1 MYDWTRILKRRRSR
15 RWDSS
20 DPERAPPPLPLNPR
34 SMSPATK
41 NNVSPNIQAVA
52 AKFQDRSSE
61 NALSSYTTNPMP
73 PKSGS
78 PERSLVKGHYHKRMQ
93 SLQPSDTKG
102 DARSEFLNYLE
113 SRSPERPLRATIVD
127 PTTKPQD
134 TSKGPESPPARAAER
149 EIPSY
154 VSSRYLSKPLFGE
167 STPPSAT
174 MLALQNMQL
183 PIDND
188 PPSPSKPP
196 KLLPAPKS
204 EERAHTMDTLASQI
218 HSLTDIASNL
228 QREMSNLSRRSK
240 DNATDLV
247 SLKAATNARDEDIR
261 KSLKDLSSSLTSKYL
276 DGEFS
281 RFDLGAFLKPENGP
295 NPTESDS
302 SPNSKRSYSVP
313 RMPSPNPFAFDR
325 DICGSP
331 APISDGSA
339 SIALLEK
346 VLREMATKEGEER
359 LLELVDEIKS
369 RPATSPSDKDADTK
383 ITNMLEEILNLVKE
397 DPSSKALVRSMTTQ
411 NLRPPDSTN
420 VEGTRSASLGSID
433 GSATVRA
440 LNVPSSEN
448 QLQRATASGDEVLSI
463 LRSVKNSVVE
473 SGGMTNG
480 VKALVRELRGEV
492 LGMGRDLARKLESVE
507 SNIVNDAEPKD
518 QPQPLS
524 ADETSA
530 IINES
535 LRDLQEQL
543 AATVNESHNQSNALS
558 EFQSTMNSAEIYSIV
573 KKALDEIEFPQ
584 PQQDSQGPQMEKDD
598 ILDTVREAWE
608 TYKPEIE
615 LQTIGLERDE
625 ILDCL
630 AEGLKSYQPQ
640 HQQAIT
646 YEEVLAAVQTG
657 LQNFT
662 PPPVEHAPTITRDEI
677 ILTIRECLEKPES
690 TSRGLDEEHVTHLN
704 SMRNDILHA
713 VSEKLQPQSRGLDE
727 EHVNHLYSM
736 RDEILHALS
745 QIAQSQPRG
754 LDEDQVNY
762 LNNIRDQ
769 ILHAVGER
777 QEPSHQRSLD
787 DEHIHYLNSMRDDI
801 LHAVTERSQLAA
813 PRSLDEEQFEH
824 MNNLRDEILDAVTRS
839 IATQS
844 VVSKESF
851 DSGLGRDDIVSAIS
865 DGLEAHFTTAKEMD
879 DSRVSRED
887 VVNAINDAFNAQQ
900 SALTPVS
907 PPSISREEIM
917 NAIAEGIEL
926 ANQAKGTEL
935 SANVQNQSLSPDE
948 IFEAISEGLHRYH
961 ESEKSALSTEVQQPV
976 LTREEVFNAIV
987 DGFESANTM
996 TREIE
1001 LNKEDLMEAITAGLQ
1016 EATSATN
1023 LNVGDQ
1029 VLERLQEVIGGMKE
1043 ELKQYSAPNSQDTE
1057 QVLETIKDGLAVVR
1071 QEIESYVATAQDVSG
1086 KHEIIDTV
1094 KDGFRLLQADMEKT
1108 ITDTAVSHAPRSN
1121 PDTPELLDAMEKE
1134 FEHLRGTISN
1144 LLTDNHRTGSEK
1156 DEILD
1161 AIREVGE
1168 QHKSNSGD
1176 AQILNSI
1183 KEEFEAMRERM
1194 EMSVVRAEP
1203 PSSDKEDIIAALR
1216 ETIDALR
1223 EETIQLKSQ
1232 PADEQLLNSIK
1243 EHLEST
1249 RESMAMSVVRSEPP
1263 STDKEEIIAALRESI
1278 DALREE
1284 TIQLKSQP
1292 ADEQLLNSI
1301 KEHLETTRESME
1313 MSMVR
1318 SEPPSTDK
1326 EEIIAALRESIDAL
1340 REETI
1345 QLKSQP
1351 ADEQLLNS
1359 IKEHLET
1366 TRESMEMSVVRSEP
1380 PSTEKEEIIAALRE
1394 SIDAL
1399 RQETMQLSAHP
1410 GEEHILNSIKEQFES
1425 VRERMETSVAR
1436 SEPPASEKED
1446 IVAALQDNFDAL
1458 HAQLSAQPAEEHI
1471 INSIKEQFE
1480 AIRERMETSLV
1491 RSEPTVSEKE
1501 DIVAAL
1507 QENFDALHAQFS
1519 AQPAEE
1525 QVLSSMKEQFDGLR
1539 ELMEMSLI
1547 RSEKEEIV
1555 TALQENFDALHAQLG
1570 AQPAEEQ
1577 IINSMKEQFEALRER
1592 IEMSPVPA
1600 EPISEKEDIVA
1611 ALQENFDALHAQL
1624 SAQPAEE
1631 QIITSIKEQFEAI
1644 RERMEMSLVP
1654 AEPPASEKE
1663 DILAA
1668 LQVNFDALHAQL
1680 SAQPAEEQILN
1691 SIKEQFDSMREH
1703 MATSIVPAEHISEKE
1718 DIVAALQENFDA
1730 LHTQLGAQPAEE
1742 QIINSIKEQFEA
1754 IRERMEMS
1762 LVPAEPASEKEDI
1775 VAALQPKFDTLHAQ
1789 LSAQPAEEQILNSMK
1804 GHFETLRERM
1814 EMSMVPVQPPTSDKE
1829 DVISALR
1836 EHFDSLKEQTIQQNT
1851 QPGIEQVLDS
1861 MKEQFEAMRE
1871 RMEMSVVR
1879 AEPPSSDKE
1888 DIIGALRGHFD
1899 ALREETTQHNKDG
1912 TDNMLSNTSEILVA
1926 FNGGI
1931 ESIREDVQ
1939 KVLDKPAEFDASEIL
1954 ETVKEGFAELRFE
1967 LESLRQPEKEEGSRE
1982 IDDAE
1987 TTRGGEM
1994 VLASES
2000 SLGPDIEGLK
2010 SLITQLT
2017 DKVDAIDSASSTEEQ
2032 SEESE
2037 PAEDA
2042 LNRGH
2047 LDEIMVA
2054 LQEVQLAMGEMSANK
2069 ELPEGV
2075 ARKEDT
2081 DALENLILST
2091 KAQLDE
2097 INFPAP
2103 EELASAE
2110 QIAALETMVREAMD
2124 AITEFSARLEA
2135 EGSTKA
2141 DIGTLEG
2148 LIKDV
2153 WISVDELKGKSQDG
2167 EETEETDE
2175 GDENGKLLKSDLQTV
2190 EAMIFEVKSQ
2200 IDELKLP
2207 DVETLPT
2214 KDEINELSSLVT
2226 DFRDK
2231 MESANDLT
2239 AQGFEARKIEHGG
2252 LAEKIDEK
2260 IDEAK
2265 YVVGELGEE
2274 LKSKLDGSSEGLNEL
2289 KQLLEGLA
2297 LSAESFTTVENV
2309 KELTDLINR
2318 EFERARGEEN
2328 ASKLDNEERD
2338 AAALVKHDET
2348 RAAIIHEIG
2357 TKIDEKIGEIL
2368 SKYDDAHNS
2377 LHSKFSETEER
2388 DMAHAEMVTS
2398 TKSLAEDIK
2407 LVIGSMGTTVT
2418 ETCERMAE
2426 DTKALAEKVGESYT
2440 RMEEMHNEAK
2450 SHQEQ
2455 SRGENERA
2463 VAATERV
2470 ESKLLEF
2477 HPQILQTVQE
2487 ILTVVSDHYDHSQKS
2502 TEEVKLELSALPSTI
2517 PTMLPALPPPESS
2530 REIEDDPVHN
2540 KLNDLLEHAKNN
2552 PIQEVLNTL
2561 VEHSKN
2567 DQLHSKLDRVLEAS
2581 AASNSDIYEK
2591 LNLILD
2597 QATSGSGSVHEK
2609 LDALL
2614 ERPVNAVDPDQ
2625 TVTQMM
2631 KLDEMHKDIMENT
2644 RRMNEMF
2651 AAQSVLVAEDTERK
2665 RREAEEAA
2673 VALERRVAQREQV
2686 ESEIVGL
2693 HEEKDSLLKM
2703 LHTLKTEKDELTKQN
2718 AKMSKELSGL
2728 ETALEIRH
2736 EEMQQ
2741 MEERAD
2747 GLEKRILEGVLDH
2760 ARSVLLS
2767 RSGSIS
2773 TMNLKRNRSVRTSRT
2788 GARSPSMMSTTT
2800 VSTAREPK
2808 DARSLLGNGVGM
2820 ALKRRTVYGHQPAT
2834 TAVQPN
2840 IGKERRILSL
2850 SHVTGNRDAGRQI
2863 GPNTGMPSLKRSHSV
2878 KSNFSLRKA
2887 SWAGPK
2893 STSNKENEAFHEED
2907 ELQSDAESDAGT
2919 ERKTSYAGTD
2929 RRSSYAGTERKA
2941 SYAGTCTDSVVTGVT
2956 ESVISEDR
2964 RTSGMSGT
2972 SDGRTEYVESSIA
2985 DDDDQESDHEGSE
2998 ASSQSGDDTET
3009 AREVD
3014 DGDDATTEGGEK
3026 EEDGDDQFSD
3036 TASAVEADGMKLLEA
3051 PPDSGLGTEMT
3062 VS

>member
-41 NNVSPNIQAVA
+41 NTVSPNIQAVA

-134 TSKGPESPPARAAER
+134 SSKGPESPPARAAER
-149 EIPSY
+149 EMPSY

-196 KLLPAPKS
+196 KMLPAPKS

-281 RFDLGAFLKPENGP
+281 RFDLSAFLKPENGP
-295 NPTESDS
+295 NPPESDS

-325 DICGSP
+325 DLCGSP

-369 RPATSPSDKDADTK
+369 RPAASPSDKDADTK

-397 DPSSKALVRSMTTQ
+397 DPSSKALVRSMATQ
-411 NLRPPDSTN
+411 NLRPPDNSN

-440 LNVPSSEN
+440 LNIPSSDN
-448 QLQRATASGDEVLSI
+448 QLQRATAGGDEVLTI

-492 LGMGRDLARKLESVE
+492 LGMGRDLARKLETVE
-507 SNIVNDAEPKD
+507 SNIVHDAEPKD
-518 QPQPLS
+518 QPQPLN
-524 ADETSA
+524 ADQISA

-543 AATVNESHNQSNALS
+543 AATVNESRNHSTALS
-558 EFQSTMNSAEIYSIV
+558 EFQSTMNSAEIYSVV

-584 PQQDSQGPQMEKDD
+584 TQQDSQGPHMEKDD

-625 ILDCL
+625 ILECL

-662 PPPVEHAPTITRDEI
+662 PPPVEHAPSITRDEI

-704 SMRNDILHA
+704 SMRDSILHA
-713 VSEKLQPQSRGLDE
+713 VSEKLQPQSKGMDE
-727 EHVNHLYSM
+727 EHVGYLYAI
-736 RDEILHALS
+736 RDEILQSLS
-745 QIAQSQPRG
+745 QLAQSQPRG
-754 LDEDQVNY
+754 MDEDQVNY

-769 ILHAVGER
+769 ILHAVSER
-777 QEPSHQRSLD
+777 EEPSQRSLD

-801 LHAVTERSQLAA
+801 LHAVTERSQVAA

-900 SALTPVS
+900 SALTPAN
-907 PPSISREEIM
+907 PLSISREEIM
-917 NAIAEGIEL
+917 SAIVDGIEL
-926 ANQAKGTEL
+926 ANQSKERAL
-935 SANVQNQSLSPDE
+935 STDVQHQGMSPEE
-948 IFEAISEGLHRYH
+948 IFDAISEGLHRYH
-961 ESEKSALSTEVQQPV
+961 ESEKSALSTEVQQPG
-976 LTREEVFNAIV
+976 LTRDEVFSAIV

-1029 VLERLQEVIGGMKE
+1029 VLERLQEAIGGMKE
-1043 ELKQYSAPNSQDTE
+1043 ELKQYSAPNSQHNE
-1057 QVLETIKDGLAVVR
+1057 QVLESIKDGLAVVR
-1071 QEIESYVATAQDVSG
+1071 QEIESYVVTAQDVSG

-1094 KDGFRLLQADMEKT
+1094 KEGFRLLQADMEKT

-1144 LLTDNHRTGSEK
+1144 LLTDSHRPSSEK

-1168 QHKSNSGD
+1168 QHKSSSGG
-1176 AQILNSI
+1176 AQILSSI

-1203 PSSDKEDIIAALR
+1203 PSTDKEDIITALR
-1216 ETIDALR
+1216 ENIDALR
-1223 EETIQLKSQ
+1223 EETMQLKSQ
-1232 PADEQLLNSIK
+1232 PGDEQLLNSIK
-1243 EHLEST
+1243 EHF
-1249 RESMAMSVVRSEPP
+1249 ESMRERMEMSVVRSEPSEAP

-1284 TIQLKSQP
+1284 TMQLKAQP
-1292 ADEQLLNSI
+1292 VDEQILNSI
-1301 KEHLETTRESME
+1301 KQQFESM
-1313 MSMVR
+1313 
-1318 SEPPSTDK
+1318 
-1326 EEIIAALRESIDAL
+1326 REG
-1340 REETI
+1340 
-1345 QLKSQP
+1345 
-1351 ADEQLLNS
+1351 
-1359 IKEHLET
+1359 
-1366 TRESMEMSVVRSEP
+1366 MEMSVVRSEP
-1380 PSTEKEEIIAALRE
+1380 PT
-1394 SIDAL
+1394 
-1399 RQETMQLSAHP
+1399 
-1410 GEEHILNSIKEQFES
+1410 
-1425 VRERMETSVAR
+1425 
-1436 SEPPASEKED
+1436 SEKED
-1446 IVAALQDNFDAL
+1446 ILAALQVNFDAL
-1458 HAQLSAQPAEEHI
+1458 HAQLSAQPAEEQI

-1491 RSEPTVSEKE
+1491 RSEPPASEKE
-1501 DIVAAL
+1501 EIVAAL
-1507 QENFDALHAQFS
+1507 QENFDALHAQFGS
-1519 AQPAEE
+1519 QPADE
-1525 QVLSSMKEQFDGLR
+1525 QILSSMKEQFDALR
-1539 ELMEMSLI
+1539 ELVEMSVL

-1577 IINSMKEQFEALRER
+1577 IINSMKEQFDALREHMASS
-1592 IEMSPVPA
+1592 IVPA
-1600 EPISEKEDIVA
+1600 EPVSEKEDIVA

-1624 SAQPAEE
+1624 STQPAEE
-1631 QIITSIKEQFEAI
+1631 QLI
-1644 RERMEMSLVP
+1644 
-1654 AEPPASEKE
+1654 
-1663 DILAA
+1663 
-1668 LQVNFDALHAQL
+1668 
-1680 SAQPAEEQILN
+1680 N
-1691 SIKEQFDSMREH
+1691 SIKEQFDALREH
-1703 MATSIVPAEHISEKE
+1703 MATSIVPAEPVSEKE
-1718 DIVAALQENFDA
+1718 DIVAALQENFDV
-1730 LHTQLGAQPAEE
+1730 LHAQLSAQPAEE
-1742 QIINSIKEQFEA
+1742 QLLNSIREQFDA
-1754 IRERMEMS
+1754 LREHMS
-1762 LVPAEPASEKEDI
+1762 TSIVPAEPLSEKEDI
-1775 VAALQPKFDTLHAQ
+1775 VAALQENFDTLHAQ
-1789 LSAQPAEEQILNSMK
+1789 LSAQPAEEQIINSIKDQFEAIRERMEMSLVPAQPASEKEDIVAALQPNFDSLNAQLSAQPGEEKILTSMK
-1804 GHFETLRERM
+1804 EHFETLRERM
-1814 EMSMVPVQPPTSDKE
+1814 EMSMVPAQSPASDKE
-1829 DVISALR
+1829 DVLSALR
-1836 EHFDSLKEQTIQQNT
+1836 EHFDSLKEQTIQQNA
-1851 QPGIEQVLDS
+1851 QPGIEQVLES
-1861 MKEQFEAMRE
+1861 MKGHFETMRE

-1879 AEPPSSDKE
+1879 AEAPSSDKE

-1899 ALREETTQHNKDG
+1899 TLREETIQHSKDG

-1967 LESLRQPEKEEGSRE
+1967 LESLRQPEKEDSSRE

-1987 TTRGGEM
+1987 TTRCGEM
-1994 VLASES
+1994 VLANES

-2010 SLITQLT
+2010 SLISQLT
-2017 DKVDAIDSASSTEEQ
+2017 EKVDSIDSVSSTEEP
-2032 SEESE
+2032 SEASE

-2054 LQEVQLAMGEMSANK
+2054 IQEVQLAMGEMSDNK

-2081 DALENLILST
+2081 DALEDLILST

-2110 QIAALETMVREAMD
+2110 QIAALETMVREAKD
-2124 AITEFSARLEA
+2124 AITEFSSRLEA
-2135 EGSTKA
+2135 EGSTKT

-2167 EETEETDE
+2167 EETEEGDE
-2175 GDENGKLLKSDLQTV
+2175 RDENGRLHKSDLQTV
-2190 EAMIFEVKSQ
+2190 EAMIFEVKTQ

-2214 KDEINELSSLVT
+2214 KEEITELSSLVT

-2231 MESANDLT
+2231 MEAANDLT

-2318 EFERARGEEN
+2318 EFERVRGEDD
-2328 ASKLDNEERD
+2328 ATKLDKEERD

-2368 SKYDDAHNS
+2368 SKYDDAHSS

-2470 ESKLLEF
+2470 ETKLLEF

-2502 TEEVKLELSALPSTI
+2502 TEEVKSELSALPSTI
-2517 PTMLPALPPPESS
+2517 PTMLPALPPPEST
-2530 REIEDDPVHN
+2530 RAIEDDPVHN
-2540 KLNDLLEHAKNN
+2540 KLNDLLEHAKSN
-2552 PIQEVLNTL
+2552 PIKEVLDTL

-2614 ERPVNAVDPDQ
+2614 ERPVNAVDPDH

-2631 KLDEMHKDIMENT
+2631 KLDEMHKDIMENS
-2644 RRMNEMF
+2644 RKMNEMF
-2651 AAQSVLVAEDTERK
+2651 AAQSALVAEDTERK

-2788 GARSPSMMSTTT
+2788 GARSPSMMSTAT

-2820 ALKRRTVYGHQPAT
+2820 ALKRRTVHGHQPTT

-2887 SWAGPK
+2887 SWAGPR
-2893 STSNKENEAFHEED
+2893 STSNKENESFHEED
-2907 ELQSDAESDAGT
+2907 ELQSEIESDAGT

-2941 SYAGTCTDSVVTGVT
+2941 SYAETCTDSVVTGVT

-2964 RTSGMSGT
+2964 RTSGISGT
-2972 SDGRTEYVESSIA
+2972 SDGRSEYVESSIA
-2985 DDDDQESDHEGSE
+2985 DDDHEPESDREGSE
-2998 ASSQSGDDTET
+2998 ASAQSDDENET
-3009 AREVD
+3009 VCEDD
-3014 DGDDATTEGGEK
+3014 DGDNVTEK

-3036 TASAVEADGMKLLEA
+3036 TASVIEAEGQKLLEA
-3051 PPDSGLGTEMT
+3051 PPDSALGTEMT